1 MKRKNAVNYYMRIVH
16 RYLGFFL
23 VGIMTV
29 YALSGMVLIFRNTNA
44 FKVQREV
51 EMKLSPEL
59 QSEELGKALR
69 VRDFKI
75 TKAEN
80 DIVFFENGSYNSKT
94 GVANFSR
101 TQLPYV
107 LDKLTKL
114 HKASTD
120 KPLFW
125 LNIFFGLSL
134 LFFSISS
141 FWMFLPKTTIF
152 KKGMYFTFG
161 GIILTLILIFI

>member
-75 TKAEN
+75 TKTEN

>member
-152 KKGMYFTFG
+152 KKGMYFTLG